1 MADSCQGENSF
12 PCPVLQRGCYQLL
25 LQGITRD
32 GTYTATV
39 DHSDIRGFDRMTY
52 LHRGAVSLYRRKFGM
67 SLIP

>member
-1 MADSCQGENSF
+1 MVDSCQGENSF
-12 PCPVLQRGCYQLL
+12 PAPFFKGCCQLL
-25 LQGITRD
+25 LQGTTRD